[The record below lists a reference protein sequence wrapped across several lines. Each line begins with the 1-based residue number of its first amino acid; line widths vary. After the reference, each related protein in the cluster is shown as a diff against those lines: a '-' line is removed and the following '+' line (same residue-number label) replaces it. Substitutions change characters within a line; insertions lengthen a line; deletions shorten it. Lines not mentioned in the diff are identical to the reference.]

1 MHDAQHFR
9 LSPTEAL
16 MLDPQTRLL
25 LEVSIIAQGWYK
37 ATHCKVACLLLLVPK
52 HKATV
57 QRAVVVCLSALMP
70 DQRSG
75 AAILSQQPKG
85 VSLAVRWSMTAL

>member
-25 LEVSIIAQGWYK
+25 LEVSVTAQGRYK
-37 ATHCKVACLLLLVPK
+37 VMLLQDCSMC
-52 HKATV
+52 ASIYV
-57 QRAVVVCLSALMP
+57 QVRGCRAADAVVCLSNLVP
-70 DQRSG
+70 DQRKG
-75 AAILSQQPKG
+75 AMNLSN
-85 VSLAVRWSMTAL
+85 T